1 MTKYVMSVFVALFV
15 PHVLSAEVVKN
26 ACLSVERKRAD
37 LDTCKFIQV
46 AADATLTVSDQK
58 LAASIILNP
67 EKSQEIRSS
76 SRRSMEQFWERYV
89 NFGELAETYC
99 PKS

>member
-1 MTKYVMSVFVALFV
+1 
-15 PHVLSAEVVKN
+15 
-26 ACLSVERKRAD
+26 
-37 LDTCKFIQV
+37 
-46 AADATLTVSDQK
+46 LTVSDQK

-89 NFGELAETYC
+89 NFGELAEAYC

>member
-15 PHVLSAEVVKN
+15 PHVLCAEVVKN

-37 LDTCKFIQV
+37 LDTCKCIQV

-89 NFGELAETYC
+89 NFGDLAEAYC